1 MEYPSAAQVRKSAEK
16 SFAGGLYCAESV
28 LLSLASAQGI
38 ESELLPKIATAF
50 CAGMSR
56 SCGTCGALTGAIMGL
71 GLALGRSKP
80 RESALPSYRATQRLI
95 AQFEQEFGGRD
106 CHVLLGC
113 DLGSSE
119 GQAMFRDDGLAELCV
134 NYTGR
139 AAEIAATLIAE
150 SR

>member
-1 MEYPSAAQVRKSAEK
+1 MEHASAAQVRQSAEE
-16 SFAGGLYCAESV
+16 SFAGGLFCAESV
-28 LLSLASAQGI
+28 LLALARAQGI
-38 ESELLPKIATAF
+38 ESELLPKVATAF
-50 CAGMSR
+50 CGGMSR
-56 SCGTCGALTGAIMGL
+56 SCGTCGALTGAIMGV

-80 RESALPSYRATQRLI
+80 GESALPSYRATQKLI

-113 DLGSSE
+113 DLGSPE
-119 GQAMFRDDGLAELCV
+119 GQAMFRDDGLAELCL

-139 AAEIAATLIAE
+139 AAEIAATLIDE

>member
-1 MEYPSAAQVRKSAEK
+1 
-16 SFAGGLYCAESV
+16 
-28 LLSLASAQGI
+28 
-38 ESELLPKIATAF
+38 
-50 CAGMSR
+50 SR
-56 SCGTCGALTGAIMGL
+56 SCGTCGALTGAIMGV
-71 GLALGRSKP
+71 GLALGRSKSS
-80 RESALPSYRATQRLI
+80 ESALPSYRATQRLI

-113 DLGSSE
+113 DLGSPE
-119 GQAMFRDDGLAELCV
+119 GQAMFRDDGLAELCL